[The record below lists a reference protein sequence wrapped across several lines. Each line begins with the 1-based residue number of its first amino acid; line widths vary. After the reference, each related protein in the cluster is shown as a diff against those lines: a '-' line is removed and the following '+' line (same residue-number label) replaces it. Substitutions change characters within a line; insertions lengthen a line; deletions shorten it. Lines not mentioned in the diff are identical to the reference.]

1 LSLYGLY
8 GSTASFALEVALF
21 PMSVVKTRQ
30 QVERGKPT
38 PPMKMIAD
46 LARKEGVPGLYRGFV
61 SGTLGVLPAEMIYYA
76 AYEVT
81 KEVMTSGGYGHLSPM
96 VSGLVAEMTSA
107 AWVVPFDV
115 VSQRL
120 MIQDVFSPPV
130 RQGRGTAR
138 LFTSPEVSQRL
149 LVQQVLAPPRSA
161 RDARGHAIQHPAH
174 SHHHHY
180 SGMMDAFRHI
190 YTLDGARGLFRG
202 YGVML
207 LSSAPSSMLWWQM
220 YESLKTALNKIDL
233 RNKLFG
239 LRSHEGRV
247 IVGKEG
253 TVTEDPIV
261 HFIASACSSMVTI
274 PISAPL
280 DVAKTRLQTQNFLHS
295 RGEASRRKMYSN
307 VFDVIYTMVKEE
319 GAMSLFRG
327 IGPRFAFAL
336 PSTVFTM
343 VIYEQIKIHSQK
355 TEVK

>member
-1 LSLYGLY
+1 MSRYGLY

-21 PMSVVKTRQ
+21 PLSVVKTRQ
-30 QVERGKPT
+30 QVERGPPT
-38 PPMKMIAD
+38 PPIKMITD
-46 LARKEGVPGLYRGFV
+46 LARKEGIPGLYRGFI

-81 KEVMTSGGYGHLSPM
+81 KEAVTSGGYGHFSP
-96 VSGLVAEMTSA
+96 VISGLVAEMTSA

-130 RQGRGTAR
+130 RQGRGTSR

-149 LVQQVLAPPRSA
+149 LVQRVLAPPRNA
-161 RDARGHAIQHPAH
+161 RDAHGHAIMHPAH

-190 YTLDGARGLFRG
+190 YALDGVRGLFRG

-207 LSSAPSSMLWWQM
+207 LSSAPSSMLWWHI
-220 YESLKTALNKIDL
+220 YESLKGSLNKVDL
-233 RNKLFG
+233 RSSLFG
-239 LRSHEGRV
+239 LSPHKGRA
-247 IVGKEG
+247 IVGKDG
-253 TVTEDPIV
+253 AVTEDPIV
-261 HFIASACSSMVTI
+261 HFIASACSSLVTI

-295 RGEASRRKMYSN
+295 RGEATRRKMYRN
-307 VFDVIYTMVKEE
+307 VLDVIYTMVKDE
-319 GAMSLFRG
+319 GALSLFRG

-355 TEVK
+355 E